1 MRLNATVNGAAVSVE
16 VAADARLLDVLR
28 ESLGL
33 LGTKEGCAAGECGAC
48 TVLVDGLAVN
58 ACLVPAVQ
66 VQGREVRTVEGL
78 APNGVLDA
86 LQRQFVERGAIQ
98 CGFCTPGM
106 LMSATALL
114 ERVATPTRA
123 EIAEAIAGNLCRCT
137 GYAAIIDAIEAAAAQ
152 SARGHAR
159 D

>member
-1 MRLNATVNGAAVSVE
+1 MRLTAIVNGARVSVE

-28 ESLGL
+28 EDLGL
-33 LGTKEGCAAGECGAC
+33 AGTKEGCAAGECGAC
-48 TVLVDGLAVN
+48 TVLLDGVAVN
-58 ACLVPAVQ
+58 SCLVPAVQ

-78 APNGVLDA
+78 GDRGALDE
-86 LQRQFVERGAIQ
+86 LQRQFVASGAIQ

-114 ERVATPTRA
+114 AETVNPTRA

-137 GYAAIIDAIEAAAAQ
+137 GYEAIIDAIEGVAARRA
-152 SARGHAR
+152 GGDVR

>member
-1 MRLNATVNGAAVSVE
+1 MRLTAIVNGAPVTAE

-28 ESLGL
+28 EQWGL

-48 TVLVDGLAVN
+48 TVLVDGVAVN
-58 ACLVPAVQ
+58 ACLVPAAQ
-66 VQGREVRTVEGL
+66 VQGRGVQTVEGL
-78 APNGVLDA
+78 AQRGMLDA
-86 LQRQFVERGAIQ
+86 LQRQFIESGAIQ

-114 ERVATPTRA
+114 AQVQKPTRT

-137 GYAAIIDAIEAAAAQ
+137 GYEAIIDAIEAVAAQ
-152 SARGHAR
+152 SVPGDAR

>member
-1 MRLNATVNGAAVSVE
+1 MRLTATVNGAPVSID

-28 ESLGL
+28 ERLGL
-33 LGTKEGCAAGECGAC
+33 AGTKEGCAAGECGAC
-48 TVLVDGLAVN
+48 TVLLDGVAVN
-58 ACLVPAVQ
+58 ACLVPAAQ
-66 VQGREVRTVEGL
+66 VQGRDLRTVEGL
-78 APNGVLDA
+78 ADRGTLDE
-86 LQRQFVERGAIQ
+86 LQRQFVASGAIQ

-114 ERVATPTRA
+114 AAVANPTRA

-137 GYAAIIDAIEAAAAQ
+137 GYAPIIDAIAAVAARRAG
-152 SARGHAR
+152 SDAR

>member
-1 MRLNATVNGAAVSVE
+1 MRLTAIVNGAPVIAE

-28 ESLGL
+28 EQWGL

-58 ACLVPAVQ
+58 ACLVPAAQ
-66 VQGREVRTVEGL
+66 VQGRDVRTVEGL
-78 APNGVLDA
+78 AQRGMLGA
-86 LQRQFVERGAIQ
+86 LQRQFIESGAIQ

-106 LMSATALL
+106 LMSAAALL
-114 ERVATPTRA
+114 AQVRKPTRG

-137 GYAAIIDAIEAAAAQ
+137 GYEAIIDAIEAVAAQ
-152 SARGHAR
+152 PVPGHAR

>member
-1 MRLNATVNGAAVSVE
+1 MRLTAIVNGAPVTAE

-28 ESLGL
+28 EQWGL

-48 TVLVDGLAVN
+48 TVLVDGVAVN
-58 ACLVPAVQ
+58 ACLVPAAQ
-66 VQGREVRTVEGL
+66 VQGRGVQTVEGL
-78 APNGVLDA
+78 AQRGMLDA
-86 LQRQFVERGAIQ
+86 LQRQFIESGAIQ

-106 LMSATALL
+106 LMSAAALL
-114 ERVATPTRA
+114 AQVRKPTRG

-137 GYAAIIDAIEAAAAQ
+137 GYEAIIDAIEAVAAQ
-152 SARGHAR
+152 SVPGDAR

>member
-1 MRLNATVNGAAVSVE
+1 MRLSATVNGAPVIAE

-28 ESLGL
+28 EQWGL

-58 ACLVPAVQ
+58 ACLVPAAQ
-66 VQGREVRTVEGL
+66 VHGRDVRTVEGL
-78 APNGVLDA
+78 AQRGMLGA
-86 LQRQFVERGAIQ
+86 LQRQFIESGAIQ

-106 LMSATALL
+106 LMSAAALL
-114 ERVATPTRA
+114 AQVQKPTRG

-137 GYAAIIDAIEAAAAQ
+137 GYEAIIDAIEAVAAQ
-152 SARGHAR
+152 PAPGHAR

>member
-1 MRLNATVNGAAVSVE
+1 MRLTATVNGARVSVE

-28 ESLGL
+28 EDLGL
-33 LGTKEGCAAGECGAC
+33 AGTKEGCAAGECGAC
-48 TVLVDGLAVN
+48 TVLLDGVAVN
-58 ACLVPAVQ
+58 SCLVPAVQ

-78 APNGVLDA
+78 GDRGTLDE
-86 LQRQFVERGAIQ
+86 LQRQFVASGAIQ

-114 ERVATPTRA
+114 AETVNPTRA

-137 GYAAIIDAIEAAAAQ
+137 GYEAIIDAIEAVAARRA
-152 SARGHAR
+152 GGDVR

>member
-1 MRLNATVNGAAVSVE
+1 MRLTAIVNGAPVTAE

-28 ESLGL
+28 EQWGL

-48 TVLVDGLAVN
+48 TVLVDGVAVN
-58 ACLVPAVQ
+58 ACLVPAAQ
-66 VQGREVRTVEGL
+66 VQGRGVQTVEGL
-78 APNGVLDA
+78 AQRGMLDA
-86 LQRQFVERGAIQ
+86 LQRQFIESGAIQ

-114 ERVATPTRA
+114 AQVQKPTRT

-137 GYAAIIDAIEAAAAQ
+137 GYEAIIDAIEAVAAQ
-152 SARGHAR
+152 PVTGHAR

>member
-1 MRLNATVNGAAVSVE
+1 MRLSATVNGAPVSLE
-16 VAADARLLDVLR
+16 IAADARLLDVLR
-28 ESLGL
+28 SELGL

-58 ACLVPAVQ
+58 ACLVPAAQ
-66 VQGREVRTVEGL
+66 ADGRDVRTVEGL
-78 APNGVLDA
+78 AQNGVLDA
-86 LQRQFVERGAIQ
+86 LQRQFVVHGAIQ
-98 CGFCTPGM
+98 CGYCTPGM

-114 ERVATPTRA
+114 ARVPQPTRA

-137 GYAAIIDAIEAAAAQ
+137 GYAAIIDAIEAVATHQ
-152 SARGHAR
+152 TSGHGG

>member
-1 MRLNATVNGAAVSVE
+1 MRLTTTVNGTEVSVE
-16 VAADARLLDVLR
+16 IAADARLLDVLR

-58 ACLVPAVQ
+58 ACLVPAAQ
-66 VQGREVRTVEGL
+66 VQGRGIRTVEGL
-78 APNGVLDA
+78 ARHGAHDA
-86 LQRQFVERGAIQ
+86 LQRRFVASGAIQ

-106 LMSATALL
+106 LMSATALI
-114 ERVATPTRA
+114 ERNATPTRA
-123 EIAEAIAGNLCRCT
+123 QIAEAIAGNLCRCT
-137 GYAAIIDAIEAAAAQ
+137 GYEAIIDAIEAVAAQ
-152 SARGHAR
+152 PRPGHAA

>member
-1 MRLNATVNGAAVSVE
+1 MRLTAIVNGARVSVE

-28 ESLGL
+28 EDLGL
-33 LGTKEGCAAGECGAC
+33 AGTKEGCAAGECGAC
-48 TVLVDGLAVN
+48 TVLLDGVVVN
-58 ACLVPAVQ
+58 SCLVPAVQ

-78 APNGVLDA
+78 GDRGALDE
-86 LQRQFVERGAIQ
+86 LQRQFVASGAIQ

-114 ERVATPTRA
+114 AETVNPTRA

-137 GYAAIIDAIEAAAAQ
+137 GYEAIIDAIEGVAARRA
-152 SARGHAR
+152 GGDVR